1 MKIYIRSNNAE
12 TIETHSMTIEIE
24 MIVDPSY
31 LNIAAVTD
39 RSNIPLPNRSIPKD
53 ITDEYDEVVAELIR
67 IVESFGYVELEK
79 HKSNQS
85 NSIYITF
92 CRESEYERQEVTLV
106 ARLRVS
112 DHDLPRWK
120 KDTSQHDAESRLMN
134 DARGFVQDNSFLNT
148 RQNGLDTIKYEPI
161 IVKYENEFYTT
172 YNDVFKKVQDKIS
185 KFRNKFG

>member
-12 TIETHSMTIEIE
+12 TIETHSITIEIE

-92 CRESEYERQEVTLV
+92 CRESEYERQEVTLI

-120 KDTSQHDAESRLMN
+120 KDTSPHDAESRMMN

-148 RQNGLDTIKYEPI
+148 RPNGLDTIEYEPI

-185 KFRNKFG
+185 KFHNKFG